1 MSTQPYSPQPGAL
14 PRSGKFAP
22 AQGAAE
28 IIAIAAIPGEMAPS
42 EFGPSE
48 VRYRLVDGR
57 SWYVPQIIADEL
69 NARVA
74 PRQQF
79 EVLRFGRGKTDLRI
93 VPLPPFEAPAPPA
106 YEAPPAQPPAQR
118 VAAPVAAPPPIT
130 PQSQRFMAAYK
141 DAIDV
146 LLEARAYAQRQ
157 GLALEIR
164 CEDVRCLA
172 ATVMID
178 AKGCR

>member
-1 MSTQPYSPQPGAL
+1 MSTQPYTPQPGGL
-14 PRSGKFAP
+14 PRNGKFAP
-22 AQGAAE
+22 TLNAPE

-74 PRQQF
+74 ARQQF

-93 VPLPPFEAPAPPA
+93 VPLPPFEAPAPPPA
-106 YEAPPAQPPAQR
+106 YVAPPAQPPAQTS
-118 VAAPVAAPPPIT
+118 AAPVAPVAQP
-130 PQSQRFMAAYK
+130 SKLMACFMQ
-141 DAIDV
+141 AIDAV
-146 LLEARAYAQRQ
+146 AESQTYADRR
-157 GLALEIR
+157 GLKVTFTS
-164 CEDVRCLA
+164 EDVRAVAISCWIA
-172 ATVMID
+172 CSRE
-178 AKGCR
+178 GGR

>member
-14 PRSGKFAP
+14 PRSGKFTP

-28 IIAIAAIPGEMAPS
+28 IVAIAAIPGEMAPS

-93 VPLPPFEAPAPPA
+93 VPLPPFEAPAPPPA
-106 YEAPPAQPPAQR
+106 QLAPQPPAQPPMQTN
-118 VAAPVAAPPPIT
+118 AAPVAQPSKLMAC
-130 PQSQRFMAAYK
+130 FMQ
-141 DAIDV
+141 AIDAV
-146 LLEARAYAQRQ
+146 AESQTYADRR
-157 GLALEIR
+157 GLKVTFTS
-164 CEDVRCLA
+164 EDVRAVAISCW
-172 ATVMID
+172 ID
-178 AKGCR
+178 SCRNGGNR